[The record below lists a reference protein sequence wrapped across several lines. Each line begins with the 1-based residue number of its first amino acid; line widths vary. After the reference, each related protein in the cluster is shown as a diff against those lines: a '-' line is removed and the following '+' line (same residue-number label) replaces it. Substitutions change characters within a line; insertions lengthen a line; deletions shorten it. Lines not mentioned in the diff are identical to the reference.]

1 MPDAGSDAA
10 AVAAAIDIERAARL
24 LAGGGLVAFATE
36 TVYGLGADAA
46 QRDAVAAIYATK
58 GRPAG
63 HPLIVH
69 VVDLDAARWWADLP
83 PRAEALARRF
93 WPGPLTMIVPRRE
106 QAPAW
111 ACGGQPTIG
120 LRCPSHPL
128 ARALLAAFA
137 RLGGHGVAAPSAN
150 RFGRI
155 SPTSARH
162 VRDDLADAI
171 AAGRVLVLDG
181 GEAEVGLE
189 STIVDLSRARPVLL
203 RPGAIGARA
212 LADALDEP
220 VEVSANVVDPAKV
233 DAAAPRASGTLAAHY
248 APRTPLSLAGRDEL
262 PAVVADARA
271 VGRRLALLLTDD
283 ASAAGIEPR
292 SAGGPVVGVEI
303 APADADAYGR
313 RLYAA
318 LRRLDAVGADRI
330 VVQAPARTPAWQ
342 AVWDRL
348 LRAARGSGHQ

>member
-1 MPDAGSDAA
+1 MSDTDAP
-10 AVAAAIDIERAARL
+10 IDIERAARR
-24 LAGGGLVAFATE
+24 LADGGLVAFATE

-58 GRPAG
+58 GRPAD

-69 VVDLDAARWWADLP
+69 VADVDAARWWADLP
-83 PRAEALARRF
+83 PRAETLARRF

-111 ACGGQPTIG
+111 ACGGQPTVG

-162 VRDDLADAI
+162 VRDDLADAV
-171 AAGRVLVLDG
+171 AADRVLVLDG

-203 RPGAIGARA
+203 RPGAIGVQA
-212 LADALDEP
+212 LADALGEP
-220 VEVSANVVDPAKV
+220 VEISANVVDPAKV

-262 PAVVADARA
+262 PGIVADARA
-271 VGRRLALLLTDD
+271 GGRRLALLVAGD
-283 ASAAGIEPR
+283 ASDAGVEPL
-292 SAGGPVVGVEI
+292 SAGGPVAGVES
-303 APADADAYGR
+303 APIDADAYGR

-318 LRRLDAVGADRI
+318 LRRLDAVGAERI
-330 VVQAPARTPAWQ
+330 IVEAPPRSPAWQ

-348 LRAARGSGHQ
+348 LRAARGSGH